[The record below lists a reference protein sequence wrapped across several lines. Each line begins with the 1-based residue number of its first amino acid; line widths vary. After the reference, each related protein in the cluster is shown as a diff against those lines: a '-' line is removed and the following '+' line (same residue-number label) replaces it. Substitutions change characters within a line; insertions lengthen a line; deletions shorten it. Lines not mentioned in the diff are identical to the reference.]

1 MEICINNIQFVQGIS
16 FKNLV
21 DGDESYI
28 LEGASIT
35 MKPAFLRGDRLLW
48 LVVFVSFRSLSCW
61 A

>member
-1 MEICINNIQFVQGIS
+1 MEMCINNIQFVQGIS

-35 MKPAFLRGDRLLW
+35 MEPAFLRVDRLLW
-48 LVVFVSFRSLSCW
+48 LVVFGLSKSLSC
-61 A
+61 